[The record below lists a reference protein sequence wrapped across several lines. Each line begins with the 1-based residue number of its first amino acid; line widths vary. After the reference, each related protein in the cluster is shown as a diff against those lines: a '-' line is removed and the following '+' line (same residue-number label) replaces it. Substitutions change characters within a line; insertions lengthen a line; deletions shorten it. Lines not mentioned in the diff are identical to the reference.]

1 MRIKCIILVLFIF
14 VNTFLASAQE
24 GAIKENKQL
33 APVEFYSGEFTYII
47 GPGDILEINVWRH
60 PDLRTQAKVRPD
72 GKIAFPLIE
81 DIYVCNLTPLALK
94 KEIAQQISRIIRDP
108 EVIVNVIGFESK
120 KYFVLGEVYRPGV
133 YPFEGRVRVIEAIS
147 RAAGYK
153 EDTAALKSIIVI
165 RRGYT
170 ANPKAIR
177 VNILNVIRKGD
188 ISQDIFLE
196 PGDIVF
202 VPKTFIANLNKFIDQ
217 FLTKTDPALQ
227 YYLDIYNIRQP
238 GILNR

>member
-1 MRIKCIILVLFIF
+1 M
-14 VNTFLASAQE
+14 
-24 GAIKENKQL
+24 
-33 APVEFYSGEFTYII
+33 
-47 GPGDILEINVWRH
+47 
-60 PDLRTQAKVRPD
+60 
-72 GKIAFPLIE
+72 
-81 DIYVCNLTPLALK
+81 K
-94 KEIAQQISRIIRDP
+94 KEIAQQINRIIRDP
-108 EVIVNVIGFESK
+108 EVIVNVVGFESK

-133 YPFEGRVRVIEAIS
+133 YPFEGKVRVIEAIS

-170 ANPKAIR
+170 TNPKAMR